1 MKKYNEREKKRRGK
15 KKKKRGGKREKS
27 IREKIMTKFEK
38 IYKFPHICM
47 ASTWG
52 KSIISER
59 RGRGE
64 NMIFGKIYTPD

>member
-52 KSIISER
+52 EKYH
-59 RGRGE
+59 
-64 NMIFGKIYTPD
+64 FGKEGGGSILV